1 MANEPSKTPT
11 PQPQA
16 IPLSKIHDLPGAM
29 ISRQPDKS
37 YGGLVTS
44 IQAGGVK
51 EPVVLRLREDGE
63 YQLVTGYRRR
73 RACELAKLKDIPAL
87 VYEMSMPSA
96 LNYHRQVKNQPGI
109 PIPGKPVLPAA
120 PDKNGLTADVKGPEK
135 PTTPTAA
142 QDQEKPNQ
150 GKDPTQAP
158 AADKAKDG
166 GKPAQE
172 PKPAVAQGEQKPN
185 QGKDPAQT
193 AAPAAADKAKD
204 GDKPTQEPK
213 PAAARGQEK
222 PNQGK
227 DPAQAPAPAADK
239 AKDGAKPAQ
248 EPKPAAAQGEQKPNQ
263 GKDPAQAPAPA
274 ADKAKEGDKPA
285 QEPKP
290 AVAQGEQKP
299 IEGKDPAQTAAPAAD
314 KAKDGDKPTQEP
326 KPAAARGQEKPNKG
340 KDPAQAPAPAAA
352 DKAKEEDKPTQEPK
366 PVTAQGQE
374 KPSQGKAPAQ
384 APAVTGTAAKGPIG
398 TAISQ
403 VLPDRLSPPD
413 EEAKKDFPVP
423 KEGESFSVVLHP
435 AYLEKSDY
443 NTVSVDTKSEDYAEL
458 KKSIELNGVKDPV
471 LARIGEKGTL
481 EIISGQRRHMIA
493 TELNYPVPTI
503 IQKISDADA
512 KILVADGNLHRPK
525 ISAYDLS
532 RTLRMKMEGMKQK
545 AGRRKKGF
553 KAEELY
559 SDTKLA
565 QEMGMP
571 VSKLNRLI
579 RLSEAT
585 KDVCDRVD
593 DGSLTLSVA
602 SALSFLKPGNQD
614 GVLHLLDLGY
624 KVPAERVEY
633 MKKVEKEGKLN
644 DQTMRDVLDGKNV
657 LDPPQQTAA
666 HAPEPTQPSA
676 PAASAIP
683 PSPDVGHSTPAPDAP
698 AAGRPGQ
705 ASEGAA
711 PTVPDG
717 PSALTPQAQEGQEPV
732 DGRQERPEYT
742 KVVLAGD
749 RLRKYFPDVMMTP
762 REIEESIY
770 EALEERRQRQQKEKE
785 RLTIFPKRGP
795 SR

>member
-1 MANEPSKTPT
+1 MANEPSKTST
-11 PQPQA
+11 PQPQTV
-16 IPLSKIHDLPGAM
+16 PLSKIHDLPGAV
-29 ISRQPDKS
+29 ISKQPDKS

-120 PDKNGLTADVKGPEK
+120 PDKNGPTADVKGPEK
-135 PTTPTAA
+135 PTTPAAA
-142 QDQEKPNQ
+142 QGQEKPSQ
-150 GKDPTQAP
+150 GNAPAQAP
-158 AADKAKDG
+158 APAVDKAKDG
-166 GKPAQE
+166 DKPDQE
-172 PKPAVAQGEQKPN
+172 PKPATAQGQEKPS

-204 GDKPTQEPK
+204 GDKPDQEPK
-213 PAAARGQEK
+213 PAANQGQEK
-222 PNQGK
+222 PAGGK
-227 DPAQAPAPAADK
+227 DPAQTAAPAAADK
-239 AKDGAKPAQ
+239 AKDGTKPDQ
-248 EPKPAAAQGEQKPNQ
+248 EPKPAAAQGEQKPT
-263 GKDPAQAPAPA
+263 
-274 ADKAKEGDKPA
+274 E
-285 QEPKP
+285 
-290 AVAQGEQKP
+290 
-299 IEGKDPAQTAAPAAD
+299 
-314 KAKDGDKPTQEP
+314 
-326 KPAAARGQEKPNKG
+326 G

-352 DKAKEEDKPTQEPK
+352 DKAKDGGKPTQEPK
-366 PVTAQGQE
+366 PAAAQGQE
-374 KPSQGKAPAQ
+374 KPVQ

-413 EEAKKDFPVP
+413 EAARKDFPAP

-525 ISAYDLS
+525 ISTYDLS

-545 AGRRKKGF
+545 AGRRKKGY

-559 SDTKLA
+559 SDVKLA

-571 VSKLNRLI
+571 VSKLNRLV

-644 DQTMRDVLDGKNV
+644 DQSMRDVLDGKNV
-657 LDPPQQTAA
+657 LDLPQQTAPQ
-666 HAPEPTQPSA
+666 APVPGSSQPGT

-698 AAGRPGQ
+698 AAGQPGQ
-705 ASEGAA
+705 APEGTEPA
-711 PTVPDG
+711 VPDG
-717 PSALTPQAQEGQEPV
+717 PSAPTPQAQEGQEPV

-785 RLTIFPKRGP
+785 RLTIFPKRVP
-795 SR
+795 KH